1 MGYPHPSHP
10 KETPVL
16 SKYFGDAEA
25 RTFDGWVKRGG
36 YEGLRK
42 ALAMGPE
49 AVIEVECLGACGFA
63 TPVMVN
69 EEFLESVTPAT
80 VPDVLARFN

>member
-10 KETPVL
+10 KENPVL
-16 SKYFGDAEA
+16 SKFFGEPEA

-42 ALAMGPE
+42 VLR
-49 AVIEVECLGACGFA
+49 LGADG
-63 TPVMVN
+63 
-69 EEFLESVTPAT
+69 
-80 VPDVLARFN
+80 R